1 MKRYKN
7 DGKEHHA
14 YHSDSDQEGLCR
26 PKRLI
31 AVLIYLN
38 DVEEGGETV
47 FLNQAISVKPRCGR
61 ILMFPTSFSFVH
73 AGRRPVSS
81 YKVRRRITNV
91 QSPFFLS
98 ISHNMYT
105 ASLAM

>member
-91 QSPFFLS
+91 
-98 ISHNMYT
+98 
-105 ASLAM
+105 